1 MPKIRI
7 IQLIFGLLSFALSFF
22 VWHYAADSID
32 ITAALDLVRVAVPV
46 VLFIALL
53 LLAAVLFPARAV
65 CLIFGAFLAGF
76 ILFAGA
82 RWEYLLGA
90 FLSFLL
96 AASLIIRIKRQMS
109 NQINF
114 RFYQM
119 SRHGA
124 PQILTAIALLFALV
138 GYFYP
143 FNFADIQIPA
153 GVFNS
158 ITPFIESMVGS
169 IMPNYQKGMTVDQ
182 FISAG
187 APDALGGVKD
197 KAQKKAVLAALD
209 REIKNQR
216 DNLSAQIGVKLTGK
230 EILPDIARAATN
242 TYLSRYLVRYKNVA
256 PIAIAVFVFLTIK
269 SFGFIINRLA
279 VLFAWLFAK
288 ILLALNIIRKQKI
301 SVDKE
306 ILTV

>member
-1 MPKIRI
+1 MPRNKI
-7 IQLIFGLLSFALSFF
+7 IQLIFGLLSFILSFF
-22 VWHYAADSID
+22 VWHYTANSID
-32 ITAALDLVRVAVPV
+32 ITASPDLIWIAVPV
-46 VLFIALL
+46 ILFIALL
-53 LLAAVLFPARAV
+53 LLAAVLFSTRVA
-65 CLIFGAFLAGF
+65 CLISASFLAGF
-76 ILFAGA
+76 ILFAGG

-90 FLSFLL
+90 FTSFLL
-96 AASLIIRIKRQMS
+96 AASLIIRVKRQMD

-114 RFYQM
+114 GFYQL

-143 FNFADIQIPA
+143 FNFSDIQIPA
-153 GVFNS
+153 GIFNS

-182 FISAG
+182 FVSAG
-187 APDALGGVKD
+187 APDALGGIKD
-197 KAQKKAVLAALD
+197 ENQKKAVSAALD

-216 DNLSAQIGVKLTGK
+216 DNLSAQIGVKFTGR
-230 EILPDIARAATN
+230 ETLPDIARLATN
-242 TYLSRYLVRYKNVA
+242 TYLSRYLVRYKNIA
-256 PIAIAVFVFLTIK
+256 PIAIAVFIFLTIK

-279 VLFAWLFAK
+279 VLFAWLLAR

-301 SVDKE
+301 TVDKE